1 MVIYVEKVKTAT
13 GKEFDCT
20 YFNPF
25 PPLGQVNISIVNAD
39 FITLASVFSDPK
51 ETVQLWYM
59 DQYLAH
65 HTRLIAVVNDGDSI
79 RVVLGKE

>member
-1 MVIYVEKVKTAT
+1 MDKVKTAT

-25 PPLGQVNISIVNAD
+25 PPLGQVNISIINSSFA
-39 FITLASVFSDPK
+39 TLASAFSNPA
-51 ETVQLWYM
+51 ETVQLWYGN
-59 DQYLAH
+59 QYLSY
-65 HTRLIAVVNDGDSI
+65 HTKLIAIVNDGDAI

>member
-1 MVIYVEKVKTAT
+1 MEKIKTAT

-25 PPLGQVNISIVNAD
+25 PPMEQVNISIVNTS
-39 FITLASVFSDPK
+39 FSVLASVFSNPA
-51 ETVQLWYM
+51 ETVQLWYG
-59 DQYLAH
+59 DQYLAY
-65 HTRLIAVVNDGDSI
+65 HTNLIAIVNDGDTI

>member
-1 MVIYVEKVKTAT
+1 MEKLKTAT

-25 PPLGQVNISIVNAD
+25 PPMGQVNISIVNTS
-39 FITLASVFSDPK
+39 FSVLASVFSNPA
-51 ETVQLWYM
+51 ETVQMRYG
-59 DQYLAH
+59 DQYLAY
-65 HTRLIAVVNDGDSI
+65 HTNLIAIVNDGDAI

>member
-1 MVIYVEKVKTAT
+1 MEKIKTAT
-13 GKEFDCT
+13 GKEFDCI

-25 PPLGQVNISIVNAD
+25 PPMGQVNISIVNTS
-39 FITLASVFSDPK
+39 FSVLASVFSNPT
-51 ETVQLWYM
+51 ETVQLWYG

-65 HTRLIAVVNDGDSI
+65 HTKLIAIVNDGDSI

>member
-1 MVIYVEKVKTAT
+1 MEKVKTAT
-13 GKEFDCT
+13 GKTFDCA

-25 PPLGQVNISIVNAD
+25 QPMGQVNISIINSS
-39 FITLASVFSDPK
+39 FTTLASVFSNPA
-51 ETVQLWYM
+51 ETVQLWYG

-65 HTRLIAVVNDGDSI
+65 HTKLIAIVNDGDAI

>member
-1 MVIYVEKVKTAT
+1 MDKVKTAT

-25 PPLGQVNISIVNAD
+25 PPMGQVNISIVNAS
-39 FITLASVFSDPK
+39 FSTLAAVFSNPA
-51 ETVQLWYM
+51 ETVQLWYG
-59 DQYLAH
+59 DQYLAY
-65 HTRLIAVVNDGDSI
+65 HTKLLAIVNDGDAI

>member
-1 MVIYVEKVKTAT
+1 MDKVKTAT

-25 PPLGQVNISIVNAD
+25 PPMGQVNISIVNAN
-39 FITLASVFSDPK
+39 FATLASVFSDPA
-51 ETVQLWYM
+51 ETVQLWYG
-59 DQYLAH
+59 DQYLAY
-65 HTRLIAVVNDGDSI
+65 HTKLLAIVNDGDAI